1 MANLIRKVKSSAGG
15 DAGGMNRLIIAVV
28 VVVVVIVAGS
38 AILFSAL
45 SAGQGSVSIGFTDA
59 PAQGVTHIYITI
71 SNIMLQ
77 GTGNTSMSYSSGTQF
92 DLLGLVNV
100 TEMLGSTQ
108 VPAGNYTMIRFT
120 VTSAVATILGSNAT
134 LKVPSGEIKV
144 PLTFQVRS
152 GATTTIVLDISADMT
167 NISASGN
174 LRPVVTVKSVKGP
187 S

>member
-1 MANLIRKVKSSAGG
+1 
-15 DAGGMNRLIIAVV
+15 MNRLTIVAMAVIVV
-28 VVVVVIVAGS
+28 VALGAAVFF
-38 AILFSAL
+38 FSAPG
-45 SAGQGSVSIGFTDA
+45 AGQGSISIGFTDA

-77 GTGNTSMSYSSGTQF
+77 GTGNTSVSYSSGTQF

-100 TEMLGSTQ
+100 TKMLGSTQ

-120 VTSAVATILGSNAT
+120 VTSAVTTISGSNVT

-144 PLTFQVRS
+144 PLTFQIKS
-152 GATTTIVLDISADMT
+152 GATTTIVLDVSADMT

-174 LRPVVTVKSVKGP
+174 LRPVVTVKSINGP
-187 S
+187 